1 MRPIKRNLAIA
12 GAGVAVLAAGGG
24 AYATTQHTSD
34 RQAFLNDAAQRLHV
48 TPQQLE
54 NALRGAALDR
64 LDAAVKAGKLTQQQ
78 ANALKQRLQSGG
90 ALGLGL
96 GHRFGFRHGVGPGR
110 GFGFGFSFA
119 KLDAA
124 ASYLGLTDAQLR
136 SQLASG
142 KSLADITKARGKS
155 VSGLEAAL
163 KSALR
168 TRLDAAVKAGR
179 LTKAQEQRILARI
192 DARIADIV
200 QRGLRF
206 RHP

>member
-1 MRPIKRNLAIA
+1 MRPIKRYLAIA

-24 AYATTQHTSD
+24 AYAATQHASD
-34 RQAFLNDAAQRLHV
+34 RQAFLNDAAKRLHV

-90 ALGLGL
+90 GLGLGL
-96 GHRFGFRHGVGPGR
+96 GHRFGHHGFGR
-110 GFGFGFSFA
+110 GFGFGFGFA
-119 KLDAA
+119 KLDPA

-136 SQLASG
+136 GQLASG
-142 KSLADITKARGKS
+142 KSLADIAKARGKS

-163 KSALR
+163 KGALR

-179 LTKAQEQRILARI
+179 LPKSQEQRILARI

-200 QRGLRF
+200 QHGFRF

>member
-24 AYATTQHTSD
+24 AYAATQHNSSTN
-34 RQAFLNDAAQRLHV
+34 RQAFLNDAARRLHV

-78 ANALKQRLQSGG
+78 ANALKQRLHSGG
-90 ALGLGL
+90 GLGL
-96 GHRFGFRHGVGPGR
+96 GFGRRPGFGHRFGP
-110 GFGFGFSFA
+110 GFGFA

-124 ASYLGLTDAQLR
+124 AQYLGLTEAQLR

-142 KSLADITKARGKS
+142 KSLADIAKARGKS
-155 VSGLEAAL
+155 VSGLEDAL
-163 KSALR
+163 TSAIR
-168 TRLDAAVKAGR
+168 ARLDEAVKAGR

-192 DARIADIV
+192 DARIADVV
-200 QRGLRF
+200 QRGGFGF